1 MKSPLVYLTLHK
13 LKNQIKELFKHPARL
28 IYVLFLVGIF
38 ALSAFSGEEIGT
50 GEPRS
55 LSELVA
61 IMALFYTFMFL
72 LVFLNGSSTNTPMFT
87 LSDVTLL
94 FPAPLSP
101 NKILFYGLLRQLG
114 LSLLLGFFLLFQYSW
129 LNGVYGVTYG
139 GLLLIVAGYAVTLF
153 LAQLLS
159 MAVYTRTSGN
169 ERAGRTVRLCVYGTV
184 ILYVL
189 AAVFACR
196 EPLTALLNGGN
207 DYFAVLD
214 TGTKFF
220 STLPGLLFPVSG
232 WAAGIVGGIFLGDSF
247 LFVLLSVVSVL
258 FLIVLILL
266 ILGKRE
272 KHSYYEDVL
281 QTAETARSAIAAQK
295 EGNLDVVP
303 KHVRLG
309 KTGLG
314 RGWGASAVYYKHTI
328 ENRRSGVFFLST
340 MSLIFAVCI
349 ILASFFMRDMEDGA
363 IVGIFAMG
371 TYMQLFSTALGRFN
385 RELTKPY
392 LYLIPEP
399 PLKKLIFSLLES
411 LRSNVLEAVIIFV
424 PVGFILQATPLD
436 VFLCIAARVT
446 FALLF
451 TAGNV
456 LVERVFGT
464 VSSKTLIILFYFLAL
479 LLMAVPGIVLGIVLL
494 FVLPGFLGLFLGM
507 AAANVPI
514 ALLVLYLCR
523 NLLQYAELNNR

>member
-1 MKSPLVYLTLHK
+1 MKSPLVYLTVVK
-13 LKNQIKELFKHPARL
+13 LKNQIKELLKSPSKL
-28 IYVLFLVGIF
+28 IYALLLVGIF
-38 ALSAFSGEEIGT
+38 ALSAFSSEEIGT

-61 IMALFYTFMFL
+61 IMTLFYTFMFL
-72 LVFLNGSSTNTPMFT
+72 MVFLNGSSTNTPMFS
-87 LSDVTLL
+87 LSDTTLL

-129 LNGVYGVTYG
+129 LHGLYGVTYG

-153 LAQLLS
+153 LAQFFA

-169 ERAGRTVRLCVYGTV
+169 ERAGRVVRLCVYGSV
-184 ILYVL
+184 ILYIL
-189 AAVFACR
+189 AAAFACR
-196 EPLTALLNGGN
+196 EPLFALLNGGK
-207 DYFAVLD
+207 DYFALLD
-214 TGTKFF
+214 AGVSFF

-232 WAAGIVGGIFLGDSF
+232 WAAGMAGGFFLED
-247 LFVLLSVVSVL
+247 LLLSVLLLAVSLV
-258 FLIVLILL
+258 FLAALIWLILR
-266 ILGKRE
+266 GKD
-272 KHSYYEDVL
+272 KYSYYEDVL
-281 QTAETARSAIAAQK
+281 QTAETAQSAIAAKK
-295 EGNLDVVP
+295 EGNLEVVP

-309 KTGLG
+309 KTGLN
-314 RGWGASAVYYKHTI
+314 RGWGASAIYYKHTI

-340 MSLIFAVCI
+340 MSLVFAACI
-349 ILASFFMRDMEDGA
+349 IIASFFMRDLEDGT
-363 IVGIFAMG
+363 IVGIFAMA
-371 TYMQLFSTALGRFN
+371 TYMQLFSVVLGRFN

-399 PLKKLIFSLLES
+399 PLKKLLYALLES
-411 LRSNVLEAVIIFV
+411 LQSNALEAVIIFV
-424 PVGFILQATPLD
+424 PVGFIVQASPVD
-436 VFLCIAARVT
+436 IVLCIAARIT

-464 VSSKTLIILFYFLAL
+464 VSTKALVMLFYFLTL
-479 LLMAVPGIVLGIVLL
+479 LLMAVPGIVLGVVLL
-494 FVLPGFLGLFLGM
+494 SVLPGFWGLLLGM
-507 AAANVPI
+507 AAGNIPI